1 MPLLLVNQETKA
13 LMTDDTGCEDLS
25 SYYRRSLEE
34 ARDNGLES
42 VTLPLITS
50 DSGLRKDQVLK
61 IVTETVTSYLKD
73 NDMTVS
79 VAIPGDT
86 SFTADKDTRKALD
99 LYIRK
104 NLIREQ
110 PGFFGSVMYG
120 KSLARST
127 PDVCVDRSM
136 DEAVVIEDSDSL
148 YTRLDQ
154 PDESFSEMLLR
165 KIDESGMTDVE
176 CYKKANIDRKLFSK
190 IRSDRFYRP
199 GKATVIAFAI
209 ALRLSIEETR
219 EMLGKA
225 GYALSRSN
233 KFDIIV
239 EYFIEQKNYDVIEIN
254 EVLFSFDQPLLA

>member
-13 LMTDDTGCEDLS
+13 LTTGDTGSEDLS

-34 ARDNGLES
+34 AGNNGLES
-42 VTLPLITS
+42 VTLPLITG
-50 DSGLRKDQVLK
+50 DSGYRKDQVLK

-79 VAIPGDT
+79 IAIPGDV
-86 SFTADKDTRKALD
+86 SFTADKDTRKAVS
-99 LYIRK
+99 LYLKK
-104 NLIREQ
+104 NLLREQ
-110 PGFFGSVMYG
+110 PGFFGSAVNAKRM
-120 KSLARST
+120 ARSM
-127 PDVCVDRSM
+127 PEACAARCV
-136 DEAVVIEDSDSL
+136 DEAVAMEDSDSL
-148 YTRLDQ
+148 FTRLSQ

-209 ALRLSIEETR
+209 ALRLNIEETR